1 MTEVVRV
8 TINILLVGVF
18 IVLLNFYK
26 SGDNLEV
33 DRRKVIVCIIACLIS
48 AFKMSIIEQ
57 TMFVM
62 VVFNAY
68 TDMFNMQIY
77 LMVVLIQ
84 TLIAIVYTVFNYNS
98 GGINIEYIVEA
109 VLMYMFLFVIRAYC
123 IGDAL
128 MLIDVALIIS
138 KRWQNSIVIE
148 IVLMIAIAVFLIRW
162 VLYRMQNKK
171 EHKRRIDF
179 TLGIAIAYLI
189 VCYIS

>member
-1 MTEVVRV
+1 MTDDVRV

-18 IVLLNFYK
+18 VVLLNFYK
-26 SGDNLEV
+26 CSDNLEINKH
-33 DRRKVIVCIIACLIS
+33 RVIGFIVTCLIS
-48 AFKMSIIEQ
+48 AFRMSIIEQ
-57 TMFVM
+57 AIFVTI
-62 VVFNAY
+62 VFNAY

-84 TLIAIVYTVFNYNS
+84 TLIAIIYTVFNYNN
-98 GGINIEYIVEA
+98 GGIGIEYIVEV
-109 VLMYMFLFVIRAYC
+109 VLIYMFLFIMRAYC

-128 MLIDVALIIS
+128 MLIDVALVIS

-179 TLGIAIAYLI
+179 TLGIAIAYLT
-189 VCYIS
+189 VCFIA

>member
-1 MTEVVRV
+1 MTDAVRV

-18 IVLLNFYK
+18 VVLLNFYK
-26 SGDNLEV
+26 CSDNLEINKH
-33 DRRKVIVCIIACLIS
+33 RVIGFIVTCLIS
-48 AFKMSIIEQ
+48 AFRMSIIEQ
-57 TMFVM
+57 AIFVM
-62 VVFNAY
+62 IVFNAY

-84 TLIAIVYTVFNYNS
+84 TLVAIIYTVFNYNN
-98 GGINIEYIVEA
+98 GGIGIEYIVEA
-109 VLMYMFLFVIRAYC
+109 VLIYMFLFIIRAYC

-128 MLIDVALIIS
+128 MLIDVALVIS

-179 TLGIAIAYLI
+179 TFGIAIAYLT
-189 VCYIS
+189 VCFIA

>member
-1 MTEVVRV
+1 MTDVVRV

-18 IVLLNFYK
+18 VVLLNFYK
-26 SGDNLEV
+26 CSDNLEINKH
-33 DRRKVIVCIIACLIS
+33 RVIGFIVTCLIS
-48 AFKMSIIEQ
+48 AFRMSIIEQ
-57 TMFVM
+57 AIFVM
-62 VVFNAY
+62 IVFNAY

-84 TLIAIVYTVFNYNS
+84 TLVAIIYTVFNYNN
-98 GGINIEYIVEA
+98 GGIGIEYIVEA
-109 VLMYMFLFVIRAYC
+109 VLIYMFLFIIRAYC

-128 MLIDVALIIS
+128 MLIDVALVIS

-179 TLGIAIAYLI
+179 TLGIAIAYLT
-189 VCYIS
+189 VCFIA